1 MCGPYWPCYTCVW
14 GIPLHKVKVQMLSP
28 QQVTLEMV
36 LKKLTV
42 ANGQWKP
49 TGQAVAQWEGTC
61 QRCGT
66 VRAAVELR
74 LKRLPFG
81 RGEVWCCREGEV
93 CDV

>member
-1 MCGPYWPCYTCVW
+1 
-14 GIPLHKVKVQMLSP
+14 MLSP

-36 LKKLTV
+36 LKKLTI
-42 ANGQWKP
+42 ANGKWAP
-49 TGQAVAQWEGTC
+49 TGGPSQWAGTC
-61 QRCGT
+61 QRCGR
-66 VRAAVELR
+66 VQPAVNLR